1 MDEQGLAAQGQPQ
14 GQQGPSTQEIVQ
26 KVAELLAQGVTPE
39 QLLAKGVPQEIID
52 MAMQLLQ
59 QQQGQN
65 QQQVDPSQGQP
76 QMPMQPS
83 DGGLASRGMR

>member
-1 MDEQGLAAQGQPQ
+1 MNEQIGLAAQGSIQE
-14 GQQGPSTQEIVQ
+14 QQGPTQEQIVM

-39 QLLAKGVPQEIID
+39 QLMAKGVPQEIIE

-59 QQQGQN
+59 SQKGQQLPQAEPVQGVPN
-65 QQQVDPSQGQP
+65 
-76 QMPMQPS
+76 

>member
-1 MDEQGLAAQGQPQ
+1 MDEQGLAAQGQMQ
-14 GQQGPSTQEIVQ
+14 GQQGPTTEQMVQ

-59 QQQGQN
+59 QQG
-65 QQQVDPSQGQP
+65 QQVQQP
-76 QMPMQPS
+76 AQVMTE
-83 DGGLASRGMR
+83 DGLASRGRM

>member
-1 MDEQGLAAQGQPQ
+1 MNEQIGLAAQGSIQE
-14 GQQGPSTQEIVQ
+14 QQGPTQEQIVM

-39 QLLAKGVPQEIID
+39 QLMAKGVPQEIIE

-59 QQQGQN
+59 SQQGQ
-65 QQQVDPSQGQP
+65 QLPQAEPVQGVP
-76 QMPMQPS
+76 N